1 MMGDYHM
8 KKMSSQY
15 NDIVEM
21 DCLATSKSNKNISV
35 NSENLDNFTDFL
47 YWREPIGA
55 LDLGDIVLP
64 PEPNTIKD
72 NEIEKTQVSEV
83 KPKSIDVNASSNPQ
97 NGKSKSSNKRK
108 SKTNKK
114 KNPPRVI
121 NNPQQNTISSA
132 CTFKEQGI
140 SNVLAK
146 EK

>member
-1 MMGDYHM
+1 M

-21 DCLATSKSNKNISV
+21 DYLATSKSNKNASV

-55 LDLGDIVLP
+55 LDLGDIVLT

-72 NEIEKTQVSEV
+72 NEIEKTQLSAVE
-83 KPKSIDVNASSNPQ
+83 PKSIDAKASSNPK

-121 NNPQQNTISSA
+121 NNPQQNAISSA
-132 CTFKEQGI
+132 STFKEQGI
-140 SNVLAK
+140 SNVLAN